1 MFLSEWEISIVEA
14 KSLHVY
20 LDTFIESLFMHFLT
34 MSRNDQVATHGYYGQ
49 ASSSVLWVLLQ
60 QGSSVS

>member
-1 MFLSEWEISIVEA
+1 MEA